1 MKRFFRI
8 GIVLGLP
15 WAWINASDHPTDV
28 NYLKDDLP
36 NRGLT
41 GYCVD
46 LLEKLSDKDHMDF
59 DYEIVPATKNLYGSK
74 QGNGSW
80 SGLVGDLISGN
91 IDISVATLTMTT
103 EREEVIDFVA
113 PYFDQS
119 GISILIR
126 KKAPERNMFKFMT
139 VLRPEVWYG
148 ILGAVVG
155 KHLCKENLIKILL

>member
-46 LLEKLSDKDHMDF
+46 LLKKLSDSEHMDF
-59 DYEIVPATKNLYGSK
+59 DYEIVPATKVSSK
-74 QGNGSW
+74 TKNKW
-80 SGLVGDLISGN
+80 F
-91 IDISVATLTMTT
+91 LTFFLHSFFFACRICM
-103 EREEVIDFVA
+103 V
-113 PYFDQS
+113 PS
-119 GISILIR
+119 
-126 KKAPERNMFKFMT
+126 
-139 VLRPEVWYG
+139 
-148 ILGAVVG
+148 
-155 KHLCKENLIKILL
+155 KEMVPGPDWLAI

>member
-59 DYEIVPATKNLYGSK
+59 DYEIVPATKVK
-74 QGNGSW
+74 MKRFKKTPTKMP
-80 SGLVGDLISGN
+80 DLLKISRIILSYPLADCFGFRSCLAGRCLCRQKIN
-91 IDISVATLTMTT
+91 KYSHKPLKGTM
-103 EREEVIDFVA
+103 E
-113 PYFDQS
+113 
-119 GISILIR
+119 
-126 KKAPERNMFKFMT
+126 
-139 VLRPEVWYG
+139 
-148 ILGAVVG
+148 
-155 KHLCKENLIKILL
+155 

>member
-1 MKRFFRI
+1 MAKKNFLESVGCDLRTLGLQNQSATIDAGTWNPEDKFVANKGYQNKEVKRFFRI

-59 DYEIVPATKNLYGSK
+59 DYEIVPATKVK
-74 QGNGSW
+74 
-80 SGLVGDLISGN
+80 
-91 IDISVATLTMTT
+91 MK
-103 EREEVIDFVA
+103 RF
-113 PYFDQS
+113 
-119 GISILIR
+119 
-126 KKAPERNMFKFMT
+126 
-139 VLRPEVWYG
+139 
-148 ILGAVVG
+148 
-155 KHLCKENLIKILL
+155 

>member
-59 DYEIVPATKNLYGSK
+59 DYEIVPATKVKMKRFKKNPQKCQIFLKS
-74 QGNGSW
+74 
-80 SGLVGDLISGN
+80 LELFFH
-91 IDISVATLTMTT
+91 TLWQTVKTY
-103 EREEVIDFVA
+103 ERIIWRF
-113 PYFDQS
+113 
-119 GISILIR
+119 
-126 KKAPERNMFKFMT
+126 
-139 VLRPEVWYG
+139 
-148 ILGAVVG
+148 
-155 KHLCKENLIKILL
+155 

>member
-28 NYLKDDLP
+28 NYLKEDLP

-59 DYEIVPATKNLYGSK
+59 DYEIVPATKVKMNRFKKTHRNARSSYNLSNYSFIPFGR
-74 QGNGSW
+74 
-80 SGLVGDLISGN
+80 L
-91 IDISVATLTMTT
+91 
-103 EREEVIDFVA
+103 F
-113 PYFDQS
+113 
-119 GISILIR
+119 
-126 KKAPERNMFKFMT
+126 
-139 VLRPEVWYG
+139 
-148 ILGAVVG
+148 
-155 KHLCKENLIKILL
+155 

>member
-59 DYEIVPATKNLYGSK
+59 DYEIVPATKVK
-74 QGNGSW
+74 
-80 SGLVGDLISGN
+80 
-91 IDISVATLTMTT
+91 MK
-103 EREEVIDFVA
+103 RF
-113 PYFDQS
+113 
-119 GISILIR
+119 
-126 KKAPERNMFKFMT
+126 KKKTHKNARSP
-139 VLRPEVWYG
+139 
-148 ILGAVVG
+148 
-155 KHLCKENLIKILL
+155 